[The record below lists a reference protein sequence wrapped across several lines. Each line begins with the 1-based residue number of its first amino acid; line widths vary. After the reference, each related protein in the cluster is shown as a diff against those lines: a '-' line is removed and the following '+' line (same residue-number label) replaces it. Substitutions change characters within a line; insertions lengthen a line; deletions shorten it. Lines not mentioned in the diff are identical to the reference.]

1 MIAAPRQAVIVAN
14 VRSGGTFLAH
24 CLSNHED
31 VHCDRG
37 EVMHSRGIWRQCIPG
52 DPALVLR
59 CALNQDHYA
68 VCACKLTYT
77 QAFHK
82 TVWPYLVETRP
93 KLIWLHRENH
103 LRQAVSV
110 ILVKLLRKGLVN
122 QPVHST
128 ERTVPMSVEIA
139 PEIVLHHVR
148 SMAQQDAQAAE
159 RLGKLGKY
167 LELTYAQVV
176 GGENVVATQ
185 LPTDTTLRLCTYLD
199 VPYQTL
205 RSRLTKVNARPLREM
220 LTNWDEIEAV
230 VRDAGMGHYL
240 EDEAVWRS

>member
-1 MIAAPRQAVIVAN
+1 MMGAPRQAVIVAN

-31 VHCDRG
+31 VYCARG

-52 DPALVLR
+52 EPATLLR
-59 CALNQDHYA
+59 CVLNQEHYA
-68 VCACKLTYT
+68 VCVCKLTYT

-82 TVWPYLVETRP
+82 TVWPYLAEMRP

-110 ILVKLLRKGLVN
+110 ILVKLLQKGLVD

-128 ERTVPMSVEIA
+128 ERTAPISVEIA
-139 PEIVLHHVR
+139 PEIVVHHVR

-159 RLGKLGKY
+159 RLSKLGDY

-176 GGENVVATQ
+176 GGENVVATR
-185 LPTDTTLRLCTYLD
+185 LPTATTKRVCAYLG

-205 RSRLTKVNARPLREM
+205 RSRLTKINARPLREM
-220 LTNWDEIEAV
+220 LGNWDEIEAA

-240 EDEAVWRS
+240 EDESAWRS